1 MIGLWYALAYL
12 STGGGIFLSTV
23 ASRLREERER
33 LGMSQSAFAEACGV
47 KKLAQLN
54 YEKGDRKPDTDYLE
68 SAVRL
73 GADVLYILTGR
84 REQPALEDIKTL
96 TAAIEVIEEAL
107 AKRRATLP
115 PAKKAEVIALAYDI
129 LKGDAQ
135 GQEKVER
142 MLRLVA

>member
-1 MIGLWYALAYL
+1 MVENLESGR
-12 STGGGIFLSTV
+12 
-23 ASRLREERER
+23 RLREERER
-33 LGMSQSAFAEACGV
+33 LGLSQTAFAAIG
-47 KKLAQLN
+47 LASKGSQIL
-54 YEKGDRKPDTDYLE
+54 YEKGKPCPSNYL
-68 SAVRL
+68 SAIAAH

-135 GQEKVER
+135 GKEKVER

>member
-1 MIGLWYALAYL
+1 MENFESGR
-12 STGGGIFLSTV
+12 
-23 ASRLREERER
+23 RLREERER
-33 LGMSQSAFAEACGV
+33 LGLSQTAFAAMGQAS
-47 KKLAQLN
+47 KGSQIL
-54 YEKGDRKPDTDYLE
+54 YEKGKPCPSNYL
-68 SAVRL
+68 SAIAAH

-84 REQPALEDIKTL
+84 REQPALEDIQTL

-107 AKRRATLP
+107 AKRRATLA

>member
-1 MIGLWYALAYL
+1 MPGW
-12 STGGGIFLSTV
+12 GH
-23 ASRLREERER
+23 RLREERMR
-33 LGMSQSAFAEACGV
+33 LGMSQDQLGTIARQSRKSVLRYESEERAPDAPFLEAI
-47 KKLAQLN
+47 A
-54 YEKGDRKPDTDYLE
+54 
-68 SAVRL
+68 AH

-96 TAAIEVIEEAL
+96 TAAIEIIEEAL

-142 MLRLVA
+142 MLRLMA

>member
-1 MIGLWYALAYL
+1 MDFFYRVL
-12 STGGGIFLSTV
+12 
-23 ASRLREERER
+23 EERKR
-33 LGMSQSAFAEACGV
+33 LGLSQADAAAACGV
-47 KKLAQLN
+47 SREMWGK
-54 YEKGDRKPDTDYLE
+54 YERGAASPGCDVMAAFSKT
-68 SAVRL
+68 

>member
-1 MIGLWYALAYL
+1 MPGW
-12 STGGGIFLSTV
+12 GH
-23 ASRLREERER
+23 RLREERLR
-33 LGMSQSAFAEACGV
+33 LGMSQDQLGTIARQSRKSVLRYESEERAPDAHFLEAI
-47 KKLAQLN
+47 A
-54 YEKGDRKPDTDYLE
+54 
-68 SAVRL
+68 AH

-84 REQPALEDIKTL
+84 REQPAIEHIKTL
-96 TAAIEVIEEAL
+96 TAAIEIIEEAL

>member
-1 MIGLWYALAYL
+1 MDFFY
-12 STGGGIFLSTV
+12 
-23 ASRLREERER
+23 RLLEERKR
-33 LGMSQSAFAEACGV
+33 LGLSQADAAAACGV
-47 KKLAQLN
+47 SREMWGKYERGAASPGCDVLAAFS
-54 YEKGDRKPDTDYLE
+54 DT
-68 SAVRL
+68 

-107 AKRRATLP
+107 AKRRATLA

>member
-1 MIGLWYALAYL
+1 ML
-12 STGGGIFLSTV
+12 
-23 ASRLREERER
+23 EERRR
-33 LGMSQSAFAEACGV
+33 LGLSQADAAAACGV
-47 KKLAQLN
+47 SREMWGKYERGAASPGCDVLAAF
-54 YEKGDRKPDTDYLE
+54 
-68 SAVRL
+68 SSV
-73 GADVLYILTGR
+73 GADALYILTGR

-107 AKRRATLP
+107 AKRGATMT

>member
-1 MIGLWYALAYL
+1 M
-12 STGGGIFLSTV
+12 STV

-47 KKLAQLN
+47 KKLAQIN

-96 TAAIEVIEEAL
+96 TAAVEVIEEAL

>member
-1 MIGLWYALAYL
+1 M
-12 STGGGIFLSTV
+12 
-23 ASRLREERER
+23 R
-33 LGMSQSAFAEACGV
+33 LGMSQDQLGAIARQSRKSVLRYESEERAPDAPFLEAI
-47 KKLAQLN
+47 A
-54 YEKGDRKPDTDYLE
+54 
-68 SAVRL
+68 AH

-107 AKRRATLP
+107 AKRRATLQP
-115 PAKKAEVIALAYDI
+115 DKKAEVIALAYDI

>member
-1 MIGLWYALAYL
+1 MVENIESGR
-12 STGGGIFLSTV
+12 
-23 ASRLREERER
+23 RLREERER
-33 LGMSQSAFAEACGV
+33 LGLSQTAFAAIG
-47 KKLAQLN
+47 LASKGSQIL
-54 YEKGDRKPDTDYLE
+54 YEKGKPCPSNYL
-68 SAVRL
+68 SAIAAH

-107 AKRRATLP
+107 AKRRATMP

>member
-1 MIGLWYALAYL
+1 MDFFY
-12 STGGGIFLSTV
+12 
-23 ASRLREERER
+23 RLLEERKR
-33 LGMSQSAFAEACGV
+33 LGLSQADAAAACGV
-47 KKLAQLN
+47 SREMWGK
-54 YEKGDRKPDTDYLE
+54 YERGAASPGCDVMAAF
-68 SAVRL
+68 SAT

-135 GQEKVER
+135 GAAKVER
-142 MLRLVA
+142 MLKLVA

>member
-1 MIGLWYALAYL
+1 MPGW
-12 STGGGIFLSTV
+12 GH
-23 ASRLREERER
+23 RLREERLR
-33 LGMSQSAFAEACGV
+33 LGLSQDDFASFAGQSRKSLIRYEAESR
-47 KKLAQLN
+47 A
-54 YEKGDRKPDTDYLE
+54 PDAEFLE
-68 SAVRL
+68 AIAAH

-96 TAAIEVIEEAL
+96 TAAIELIEEAL

-135 GQEKVER
+135 GQQKVER

>member
-1 MIGLWYALAYL
+1 MTLA
-12 STGGGIFLSTV
+12 
-23 ASRLREERER
+23 
-33 LGMSQSAFAEACGV
+33 
-47 KKLAQLN
+47 
-54 YEKGDRKPDTDYLE
+54 EKGMDC
-68 SAVRL
+68 
-73 GADVLYILTGR
+73 LYILTGR

-115 PAKKAEVIALAYDI
+115 PDKKAEVIALAYDI

>member
-1 MIGLWYALAYL
+1 MWGKYERGAASPGCDVLA
-12 STGGGIFLSTV
+12 
-23 ASRLREERER
+23 
-33 LGMSQSAFAEACGV
+33 AFS
-47 KKLAQLN
+47 
-54 YEKGDRKPDTDYLE
+54 DT
-68 SAVRL
+68 

-107 AKRRATLP
+107 AKRRATLA

>member
-1 MIGLWYALAYL
+1 VENFESGR
-12 STGGGIFLSTV
+12 
-23 ASRLREERER
+23 RLREERER
-33 LGMSQSAFAEACGV
+33 LGLSQTAFAAMGQAS
-47 KKLAQLN
+47 KGSQIL
-54 YEKGDRKPDTDYLE
+54 YEKGKPCPSNYL
-68 SAVRL
+68 SAIAAH

-84 REQPALEDIKTL
+84 REQPALEDIQTL

-107 AKRRATLP
+107 AKRRATLA

>member
-1 MIGLWYALAYL
+1 M
-12 STGGGIFLSTV
+12 
-23 ASRLREERER
+23 ASFD
-33 LGMSQSAFAEACGV
+33 SPC
-47 KKLAQLN
+47 
-54 YEKGDRKPDTDYLE
+54 EKGDRKPDTDYLE
-68 SAVRL
+68 SAIRL

-107 AKRRATLP
+107 AKRRATMT

>member
-1 MIGLWYALAYL
+1 MGELLYAFAYL
-12 STGGGIFLSTV
+12 SRGGDIFLNT
-23 ASRLREERER
+23 AKRLKEERER
-33 LGMSQSAFAEACGV
+33 LCLSQTAFAEACGV
-47 KKLAQLN
+47 KKLAQIT
-54 YEKGDRKPDTDYLE
+54 YEKGDRRPDTAYLE
-68 SAVRL
+68 AAHRL

-107 AKRRATLP
+107 TKRRATLP

-142 MLRLVA
+142 MLHLVA

>member
-1 MIGLWYALAYL
+1 VSIG
-12 STGGGIFLSTV
+12 TRIKEE
-23 ASRLREERER
+23 RLRLGKSQEELAACAGVQRRAQIRYEQGERE
-33 LGMSQSAFAEACGV
+33 
-47 KKLAQLN
+47 
-54 YEKGDRKPDTDYLE
+54 PDAGYLR
-68 SAVRL
+68 AIAAH

>member
-1 MIGLWYALAYL
+1 MVENVESGR
-12 STGGGIFLSTV
+12 
-23 ASRLREERER
+23 RLREERER
-33 LGMSQSAFAEACGV
+33 LGLSQTAFAAIG
-47 KKLAQLN
+47 LASKGSQIL
-54 YEKGDRKPDTDYLE
+54 YEKGKPCPSNYL
-68 SAVRL
+68 SAIAAH

-107 AKRRATLP
+107 AKRRAALP
-115 PAKKAEVIALAYDI
+115 PGKKAEVVALAYDI

>member
-1 MIGLWYALAYL
+1 MVEHFESGC
-12 STGGGIFLSTV
+12 
-23 ASRLREERER
+23 RLKEERER
-33 LGMSQSAFAEACGV
+33 LGLSQTAFAALGGAS
-47 KKLAQLN
+47 KGSQIL
-54 YEKGDRKPDTDYLE
+54 YEKGKPCPSDYL
-68 SAVRL
+68 SAIAAH

-96 TAAIEVIEEAL
+96 TAAIEIIEEAL

>member
-1 MIGLWYALAYL
+1 
-12 STGGGIFLSTV
+12 
-23 ASRLREERER
+23 
-33 LGMSQSAFAEACGV
+33 MSQSAFAEACGV
-47 KKLAQLN
+47 KKLAQIN

-96 TAAIEVIEEAL
+96 TAAVEVIEEAL